1 MNSIFISYRRN
12 DNPDAAGRV
21 YDRLKSHFH
30 EANVF
35 FDIDSIP
42 PGVDFRQFIT
52 EIVSKCDVL
61 VVIIGER
68 WLESD
73 SSGKSRLGDTTDFVR
88 IEVETALKRGI
99 PVIPVPVGKANL
111 PSEKELPVALQDL
124 LFRNAVEVKSGT
136 SFEGHM
142 QRLIQGIEIA
152 IKKKEIKK
160 RPKWKLSLTIA
171 VSFIAVFILGY
182 FGIYV
187 PKAAYKSDGN
197 YDKTKEGAIV
207 DSLFDDSTDESE
219 SALKELY
226 LNVSQGAPAVTMGEK
241 ATIYIQ
247 LKGADGRVVPDAT
260 VLLEAGGG
268 KFLGS
273 ENTDFDASSRLHGPY
288 SVTGKTDA
296 AGVFTAWW
304 VCNPCA
310 TGYGMSVSASK
321 DGYMDGKG
329 ELTVTI
335 RSPAS

>member
-1 MNSIFISYRRN
+1 MSSIFISYRRT

-42 PGVDFRQFIT
+42 PGIDFRNYIT

-61 VVIIGER
+61 VVIIGEK
-68 WLESD
+68 WLAGD
-73 SSGKSRLGDTTDFVR
+73 LNGKSRLEDTSDFVR

-99 PVIPVPVGKANL
+99 PVIPVPVGNAAL
-111 PSEKELPVALQDL
+111 PSGKELPVALQDL

-142 QRLIQGIEIA
+142 QRLIQGIELA
-152 IKKKEIKK
+152 TKKKERKK
-160 RPKWKLSLTIA
+160 PLLKFSLIIA
-171 VSFIAVFILGY
+171 VSFIAVFIIGYLGFY
-182 FGIYV
+182 T
-187 PKAAYKSDGN
+187 PKTAYNTDGDYQPIKDN
-197 YDKTKEGAIV
+197 PVV
-207 DSLFDDSTDESE
+207 DSESDISTVTSE
-219 SALKELY
+219 EPLKDLY
-226 LNVSQGAPAVTMGEK
+226 INISQGAPDVAMGER

-247 LKGADGRVVPDAT
+247 LKDLDGKVITDAT
-260 VLLEAGGG
+260 VLLESGGG

-273 ENTDFDASSRLHGPY
+273 YSTSFDPNSRLHGPY

-296 AGVFTAWW
+296 AGVYTAWW

-310 TGYGMSVSASK
+310 TGYGMQVSVSK
-321 DGYMDGKG
+321 EGYQDRQG
-329 ELTVTI
+329 ELTVKI
-335 RSPAS
+335 R